1 MKEHGFWNKETV
13 VEQEAVAERPEYSS
27 YSSFAYS
34 KGKGD
39 PAADNS
45 AAPVGAGRG
54 AARSRGGFRGGRGGS
69 RGGGAASQPS
79 KPRKKKEKLA
89 EIPERDEKMV
99 KFASALGTGDRG
111 DQSAAADDDNETP
124 RYDATAINADIVC
137 VCLQSLLGQFSH
149 YPIY

>member
-79 KPRKKKEKLA
+79 KPRKKKERLA

-99 KFASALGTGDRG
+99 KYASALSTGDRG

-124 RYDATAINADIVC
+124 RYDATAINADIVR
-137 VCLQSLLGQFSH
+137 VSLPISLLGQIF
-149 YPIY
+149 